1 MRCGLPPVTP
11 LQPTSW
17 RLRLGSRLRDALPS
31 AGTAVAGALLWGV
44 AMGASAFLNLRLY
57 DWETPDR
64 IRFVALLYFIG
75 GALAFPVGL
84 TLARL
89 VSRGRHWETALA
101 AAFVCQLAATLAFT
115 GGLFAL
121 QYRSYYAEWHAPA
134 FTPTWAF
141 ELVFTALTA
150 LYQFVVLGVRLY
162 FPLGFAALVAA
173 SIWFARQRR

>member
-1 MRCGLPPVTP
+1 MTP
-11 LQPTSW
+11 REQLSLRN
-17 RLRLGSRLRDALPS
+17 RLNLREALPALRTS
-31 AGTAVAGALLWGV
+31 VLGTSMWSF
-44 AMGASAFLNLRLY
+44 AMAASSFLNLH
-57 DWETPDR
+57 DWETPGKV
-64 IRFVALLYFIG
+64 RFVVLLYALG

-84 TLARL
+84 TLAGL

-101 AAFVCQLAATLAFT
+101 AAFVCLLGATLAFT

-134 FTPTWAF
+134 FTLTWAF
-141 ELVFTALTA
+141 EFVFTMLTA

-173 SIWFARQRR
+173 SVWFARQRR

>member
-1 MRCGLPPVTP
+1 MW
-11 LQPTSW
+11 SF
-17 RLRLGSRLRDALPS
+17 
-31 AGTAVAGALLWGV
+31 
-44 AMGASAFLNLRLY
+44 AMAASAFLNLH
-57 DWETPDR
+57 DWETPGKV
-64 IRFVALLYFIG
+64 RFVVLLYALG

-84 TLARL
+84 TLAGL

-101 AAFVCQLAATLAFT
+101 AAFVCLLGATLAFT

-134 FTPTWAF
+134 FTLTWAF
-141 ELVFTALTA
+141 EFVFTVLTA

-173 SIWFARQRR
+173 SVWFARLRR

>member
-1 MRCGLPPVTP
+1 M
-11 LQPTSW
+11 
-17 RLRLGSRLRDALPS
+17 
-31 AGTAVAGALLWGV
+31 
-44 AMGASAFLNLRLY
+44 AMGASAFRNLLLY
-57 DWETPDR
+57 SWETTDR
-64 IRFVALLYFIG
+64 IRLVVFLYFIG

-89 VSRGRHWETALA
+89 VSRGRHWQTALA
-101 AAFVCQLAATLAFT
+101 AAFVCLLAITLAFT

-134 FTPTWAF
+134 FTLTWAF

-162 FPLGFAALVAA
+162 FPLGFLALAVA

>member
-1 MRCGLPPVTP
+1 MTP
-11 LQPTSW
+11 LERTS
-17 RLRLGSRLRDALPS
+17 LRRRPSLREALP
-31 AGTAVAGALLWGV
+31 ALRTAVLGALLWGL
-44 AMGASAFLNLRLY
+44 AMAASAFVNLY
-57 DWETPDR
+57 YWETPDR
-64 IRFVALLYFIG
+64 IRFVVLLYFIG

-89 VSRGRHWETALA
+89 VSRGRYWETALA
-101 AAFVCQLAATLAFT
+101 AAFVCLLGATLAFT

-134 FTPTWAF
+134 FTLTWAF
-141 ELVFTALTA
+141 EFVFTMLTA